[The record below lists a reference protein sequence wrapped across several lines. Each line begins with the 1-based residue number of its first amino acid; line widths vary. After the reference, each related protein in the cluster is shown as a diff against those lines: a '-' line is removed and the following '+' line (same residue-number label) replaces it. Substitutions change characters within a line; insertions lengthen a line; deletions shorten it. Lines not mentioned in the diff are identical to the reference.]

1 LVHSQVTF
9 LHSVGL
15 VFSIRDDEREKKMWY
30 HYDFQVVNK
39 IEIPAWPVNLVV
51 SSFQCSW

>member
-39 IEIPAWPVNLVV
+39 IEILPWLLFA
-51 SSFQCSW
+51 SMTC